1 MGAKGFKGPMGT
13 PGVKDFPHWAT
24 NIIKF
29 RNDKYYQE
37 LGKGCTFDEIDND
50 YDQIDQSI
58 GKMVNFVCNSLENIP
73 IEEIEKFL
81 RKKKLENINK
91 I

>member
-1 MGAKGFKGPMGT
+1 MGAKGHKGPMGT
-13 PGVKDFPHWAT
+13 PGVENFPHWAT

-29 RNDKYYQE
+29 RNDKYYQD
-37 LGKGCTFDEIDND
+37 LSKGRTFDEIDND

-58 GKMVNFVCNSLENIP
+58 GKMVNFVCNTLENIP
-73 IEEIEKFL
+73 IETLEKFL

-91 I
+91 T